1 MEGWRASLDAEVD
14 SWLEREIASCRFD
27 DVRHGKRL
35 RTLLEQLWE
44 RIGGS
49 IPFACQDWAA
59 TKAAYRFFSNGR
71 ISEDK
76 ILTGHFLCTKER
88 FAAARGGP
96 VLMLHDTS
104 EFVYRSEENEAIG
117 MVSKQR
123 TRSKGRP
130 RYHTMRGVLM
140 HSSLAVTQQ
149 GLPLGL
155 AAIKFWTRD
164 KFHGANALKR
174 KINPTRVPIEQ
185 KESYRW
191 LENVRLSTALLAEPG
206 RIVHI
211 GDRESD
217 IYELFSTAHDAG
229 THFLLRTCVDR
240 LAGDGDHTVADEMRE
255 VRIQGLHRIEVRNRK
270 GERSEAV
277 VEIRYRRIKVL
288 APVAKQKLYPAL
300 ELTVIHATEP
310 TEPKD
315 RERIEWKLI
324 PDLTVRSR
332 EDAIEKLRWYGLR
345 WKIETFHKILKSG
358 CKAEE
363 ARLRAAERIVNLLAI
378 LCLLSWRIFWMT
390 MLNRTMP
397 EVAPELAF
405 TAQEMYLLDQL
416 VSDTAKTAATRNTLS
431 LYLTKLARLG
441 GYLARAKDPP
451 PGNTVMWRGLTRL
464 TDIQLGFILG
474 AQLVGN

>member
-1 MEGWRASLDAEVD
+1 MDRRREFPDAEVD

-35 RTLLEQLWE
+35 GVLLEQLSE

-59 TKAAYRFFSNGR
+59 TKAAYRFFSNAR

-76 ILTGHFLCTKER
+76 ILAGHFLCTRER
-88 FAAARGGP
+88 FASARGGP
-96 VLMLHDTS
+96 VLVLHDTS

-123 TRSKGRP
+123 TRSKGRA

-140 HSSLAVTQQ
+140 HSSLVVTQE

-174 KINPTRVPIEQ
+174 KINPTRVPIEK

-191 LENVRLSTALLAEPG
+191 LENLKQSTALLAQPE
-206 RIVHI
+206 RIVHV

-217 IYELFSTAHDAG
+217 IYELFCTAQDAG

-240 LAGDGDHTVADEMRE
+240 LAGEGEHTIADEMRE
-255 VRIQGLHRIEVRNRK
+255 VRVQGLHRVEVRNKK
-270 GERSEAV
+270 GDVSEAV
-277 VEIRYRRIKVL
+277 LELRYRRIRVL
-288 APVAKQKLYPAL
+288 PPIAKQKLYPAL
-300 ELTVIHATEP
+300 TLTVLHATERDP
-310 TEPKD
+310 PKGRD
-315 RERIEWKLI
+315 RIDWKLVT
-324 PDLTVRSR
+324 DLPIRSR
-332 EDAIEKLRWYGLR
+332 KDAVEKLNWYAMR

-358 CKAEE
+358 CRAEHVK
-363 ARLRAAERIVNLLAI
+363 LRTAERLAKLI
-378 LCLLSWRIFWMT
+378 ATPCLL
-390 MLNRTMP
+390 L
-397 EVAPELAF
+397 
-405 TAQEMYLLDQL
+405 
-416 VSDTAKTAATRNTLS
+416 
-431 LYLTKLARLG
+431 
-441 GYLARAKDPP
+441 
-451 PGNTVMWRGLTRL
+451 
-464 TDIQLGFILG
+464 
-474 AQLVGN
+474 

>member
-1 MEGWRASLDAEVD
+1 
-14 SWLEREIASCRFD
+14 
-27 DVRHGKRL
+27 VRHGKRL
-35 RTLLEQLWE
+35 RTLLEQLSE

-76 ILTGHFLCTKER
+76 ILAGHFLCTKER

-130 RYHTMRGVLM
+130 RYHTVRGVLM

-174 KINPTRVPIEQ
+174 KINPTRVPIAQ

-288 APVAKQKLYPAL
+288 APVAKQKLYPAR
-300 ELTVIHATEP
+300 THRHP
-310 TEPKD
+310 CHRSD
-315 RERIEWKLI
+315 RTQGPGTNRMEADHR
-324 PDLTVRSR
+324 PDCS
-332 EDAIEKLRWYGLR
+332 
-345 WKIETFHKILKSG
+345 
-358 CKAEE
+358 
-363 ARLRAAERIVNLLAI
+363 
-378 LCLLSWRIFWMT
+378 
-390 MLNRTMP
+390 
-397 EVAPELAF
+397 
-405 TAQEMYLLDQL
+405 
-416 VSDTAKTAATRNTLS
+416 
-431 LYLTKLARLG
+431 
-441 GYLARAKDPP
+441 
-451 PGNTVMWRGLTRL
+451 
-464 TDIQLGFILG
+464 
-474 AQLVGN
+474 

>member
-1 MEGWRASLDAEVD
+1 MEGWRASPDAEVD

-35 RTLLEQLWE
+35 RTLLEQLSE

-88 FAAARGGP
+88 FAAARG
-96 VLMLHDTS
+96 
-104 EFVYRSEENEAIG
+104 EENEAIG

-174 KINPTRVPIEQ
+174 KINSTRVSIEQ

-191 LENVRLSTALLAEPG
+191 LENVM
-206 RIVHI
+206 I
-211 GDRESD
+211 
-217 IYELFSTAHDAG
+217 
-229 THFLLRTCVDR
+229 
-240 LAGDGDHTVADEMRE
+240 
-255 VRIQGLHRIEVRNRK
+255 
-270 GERSEAV
+270 
-277 VEIRYRRIKVL
+277 
-288 APVAKQKLYPAL
+288 
-300 ELTVIHATEP
+300 
-310 TEPKD
+310 
-315 RERIEWKLI
+315 
-324 PDLTVRSR
+324 
-332 EDAIEKLRWYGLR
+332 
-345 WKIETFHKILKSG
+345 
-358 CKAEE
+358 
-363 ARLRAAERIVNLLAI
+363 
-378 LCLLSWRIFWMT
+378 
-390 MLNRTMP
+390 
-397 EVAPELAF
+397 LAF
-405 TAQEMYLLDQL
+405 
-416 VSDTAKTAATRNTLS
+416 
-431 LYLTKLARLG
+431 
-441 GYLARAKDPP
+441 
-451 PGNTVMWRGLTRL
+451 
-464 TDIQLGFILG
+464 
-474 AQLVGN
+474 